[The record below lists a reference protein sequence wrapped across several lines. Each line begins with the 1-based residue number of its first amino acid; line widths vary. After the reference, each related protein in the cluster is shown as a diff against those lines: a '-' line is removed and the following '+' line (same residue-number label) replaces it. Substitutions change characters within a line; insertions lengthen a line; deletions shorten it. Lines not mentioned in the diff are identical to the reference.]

1 LAKPDI
7 KLNQPQRG
15 LNRDQYNLGEADYS
29 TLLNGLFDG
38 IDGGSFTLT
47 NEMSNLLSS
56 RFKAGFKVINGT
68 NDIYSNSTYFFLV
81 NPTTGVGEFGQIK
94 NVQQIQNI
102 DDLQNDCEGCVKY
115 FDLAEPLENITQTE
129 LNIYET
135 LLSDECHIL
144 AGEPEKGFQFSVN
157 SPIKKTVIKNEKCGK
172 TIYFTDDNTP
182 PRYIVLDNLQQ
193 YKQTGD
199 INCGVDEIVPTCLD
213 ADKLLIFKRYNLPEL
228 TPVSIELG
236 GRLKLGTYEFL
247 IAYTDQL
254 GNEISEYTSITN
266 PIQIFDRNN
275 VTLTQ
280 AELGTPTN
288 FSIKLQVG
296 NLDKRFTHY
305 KIAVIQT
312 TLEDVGVTRFF
323 IEGIHN
329 INDTTVIYG
338 GEQNKQTIELSDLI
352 RENLYIQR
360 WEFLTE
366 SNNSLIGAGI
376 TTEKE
381 INLQPVVNLLGSFLK
396 WQTHIAKEDLYK
408 DGVKDSLYLS
418 INRDEVVPYS
428 IRFLLEGGYK
438 TSLFPLINRNAKE
451 NDLIEVPITN
461 KDRISIESNKSACN
475 STDRTK
481 YWQYYNTAT
490 EDEDF
495 CSSDSLEI
503 VEVQED
509 IQKNCVY
516 QNVTTTPGA
525 TFSIET
531 TQNYVDLTTFITD
544 TITNGDCL
552 TYANCPSPSDANS
565 YPFCNYFDIDCYSNL
580 NCTPNY
586 NNCEAPILDDE
597 ELIVGA
603 IVGESATMVDAVF
616 PTEYIK
622 TKPPQTCT
630 IYELDTSTGNPK
642 RNTDFE
648 TAFMQCRGGFPPQ
661 PRTAFY
667 RTLQFEN
674 LECTYADA
682 IAEVTPTSSFN
693 QGYFHDYYGAETV
706 AELQT
711 TKDTVASGAEWTNKL
726 HKGVLWFKGDILSR
740 DRFVLEVSKI
750 KELQQT
756 DNISAG
762 NDIRFS
768 IYNKCNSTTPLYS
781 KVVDATQGE
790 MLFFQKADNSLDW
803 TITNEAGISTNIGQI
818 SGQNFYVAI
827 DAKIISQE
835 NCAEEIVYRTAPL
848 SGCFAVVIRSREYSR
863 IDVTYESIR
872 IDKKQTYTA
881 TCTFNKPVA
890 NSCIATPYKKGDFAY
905 WESQEIYPD
914 NTSLYDSSTLKIK
927 PADINIFQREKFELE
942 FVEGTTISEVFIP
955 ILDSEGN
962 YQWKK
967 DSVEKPLV
975 NFTCRN
981 IRHFKFPDNKVS
993 PFMYENPQLTQSDSV
1008 IYPLGIT
1015 IDETTINSFLDIS
1028 VNNGLL
1034 SEEKRNQISGYEIF
1048 RGDIAQDRSI
1058 MSSGLIFDMRKYI
1071 DDNDKTQSIYYSNY
1085 PYNDLGS
1092 DILNYSDRSRTTFIP
1107 HPYNGLKNDKFTY
1120 HSPETDYYRYTLP
1133 TELSVQGYVFGQTD
1147 NSYFNEVKDHPK
1159 FVILTRKAKDLAGLL
1174 AGLEVAT
1181 EVAVQLANA
1190 GENYRVA
1197 AGFVVSVNPA
1207 GIVLSIIAGALSA
1220 ISSVVVNY
1228 GRHRLEWIKAF
1239 RDLGQPENFSSYF
1252 HSSAKY
1258 NYMQLLQENGN
1269 QIRSLYSAKYLKEGN
1284 FSQVDDVTGEKISI
1298 NNLDREKSVLLTLGV
1313 SNTLNYPTEYVS
1325 FDNNKID
1332 TNTSSL
1338 TIASQNNACT
1348 TGISKVIKKNV
1359 ANPYVALKNY
1369 LPSQYGTINSIK
1381 WLSTGYRGDLK
1392 NPKTTCLSIF
1402 GGDTF
1407 ISRHTLKRKMPLFT
1421 DTAFGLASLTPFNYK
1436 FYSNIG
1442 REPRFYV
1449 DYEVMTDYRRQSALF
1464 PDIDYDLKFDCET
1477 KQTNYYRPPSKFY
1490 LYYYGVPNFLTET
1503 RINTWN
1509 RTAEPTLER
1518 NFYPNTGDTS
1528 EWTQEKNVSIKK
1540 GEFFFYNQIYSKPVT
1555 TTAYRTLSDNFDQS
1569 ESDCRNDKP
1578 NGIMW
1583 SQPDNSENNYND
1595 PYLNYKP
1602 LDFYEFDSKY
1612 GKLKDIRTIEREQIL
1627 IRQENATSLFNAI
1640 DVAVDDGKRA
1650 DSRNL
1655 SSAFARRP
1663 MTYSETDLGFG
1674 GTGSSESVSCEFGH
1688 YHVDAKRGQV
1698 IEIPSGGQGMN
1709 EISSLIN
1716 GKPSGMR
1723 NWFKEHLPFK
1733 ILKSQIANIS
1743 DLDTDNAINGVGI
1756 AMGYDSRFRRVFITK
1771 KDYIPK
1777 VDPCLKF
1784 DKNIGFYTDCGESEI
1799 TCPIGYE
1806 YNPITELCEKTTLS
1820 GTLCPDGYIYD
1831 EDTQTCTL
1839 STTVPADCDCEATV
1853 VATPPSQNINSGQTT
1868 NITLSG
1874 DPGALFTWTVVQ
1886 SGVTGATSG
1895 SGTSITDLLIN
1906 DGITSGTAVYT
1917 ITPTIDGCISITTVV
1932 TVTVQPP
1939 AINFDVVSTNWGT
1952 LSTVS
1957 AWESFFLTQSGTTFA
1972 TITNFSLVGGRV
1984 RFRVNT
1990 NMTSLIIDSKNVT
2003 TVNIVKIPS
2012 LTGLNFVTNS
2022 IVVFDPIEA
2031 LSNGLLNLSL
2041 QNNNIVTFNPAIP
2054 LPTSLKNLNLVSND
2068 IVTFNPT
2075 TPLPNGLETLNL
2087 QANKIVTFNPTIP
2100 LPTSLKNLNLA
2111 TNDIVIFNP
2120 SLALPSGLLDLG
2132 LQVNEIVTFNPTI
2145 PLPSSLQQLFLNA
2158 NDIVIFNPSLALPNS
2173 LQRLYLNNNKITVTS
2188 WNTETSW
2195 IALAG
2200 NNGILEASSN
2210 IPALGITGTNTET
2223 LLLAKGW
2230 TIIP

>member
-1 LAKPDI
+1 MAKPDI

-56 RFKAGFKVINGT
+56 RFKLGFKVINGT

-94 NVQQIQNI
+94 NVQQVQNI
-102 DDLQNDCEGCVKY
+102 EDVQNDCEGCVKY
-115 FDLAEPLENITQTE
+115 LDLAEPLENTTQIE
-129 LNIYET
+129 LNTYET

-144 AGEPEKGFQFSVN
+144 AGEPEKGFQFDIK

-213 ADKLLIFKRYNLPEL
+213 SDKLLIFKRYNLPEL
-228 TPVSIELG
+228 TPISIELG

-280 AELGTPTN
+280 NELGTPTN
-288 FSIKLQVG
+288 FSIKLQVD

-323 IEGIHN
+323 VEGIHN
-329 INDTTVIYG
+329 INDTTIIYG
-338 GEQNKQTIELSDLI
+338 GEQNKKSIGLSDLI

-381 INLQPVVNLLGSFLK
+381 INLQPVVNFLGSFLK

-438 TSLFPLINRNAKE
+438 TALFPLINRNSKDS
-451 NDLIEVPITN
+451 DLVEIPQN
-461 KDRISIESNKSACN
+461 NLDRKSIESNKGVCN

-495 CSSDSLEI
+495 CSSDTLEI
-503 VEVQED
+503 VEVQEE

-516 QNVTTTPGA
+516 ENVTTLPGA

-531 TQNYVDLTTFITD
+531 TQDYIDLATFITD
-544 TITNGDCL
+544 TIANGDCL
-552 TYANCPSPSDANS
+552 NYDGCPSPSDTNV
-565 YPFCNYFDIDCYSNL
+565 YPFCNYFDLDCYRDL

-586 NNCEAPILDDE
+586 NNCEAPILEDE
-597 ELIVGA
+597 ELIVGE
-603 IVGESATMVDAVF
+603 IIGDGEDGKESVVRIESVF
-616 PTEYIK
+616 PTEYVK
-622 TKPPQTCT
+622 TKPPQTCN
-630 IYELDTSTGNPK
+630 IYELDTTTGNPK
-642 RNTDFE
+642 RDTKFE
-648 TAFMQCRGGFPPQ
+648 TDYMQCRSSIPIV
-661 PRTAFY
+661 PRPAY
-667 RTLQFEN
+667 VRSLQFEN
-674 LECTYADA
+674 LECSYADA
-682 IAEVTPTSSFN
+682 IAEVTPTSTFN
-693 QGYFHDYYGAETV
+693 QGYFHNYYGALTIP
-706 AELQT
+706 ELQT
-711 TKDTVASGAEWTNKL
+711 SKTTTAFGSEWTNKL
-726 HKGVLWFKGDILSR
+726 HKGVLWFKGDVLSR
-740 DRFVLEVSKI
+740 NSFVLEVSKI
-750 KELQQT
+750 KALEQT
-756 DNISAG
+756 DSISDG
-762 NDIRFS
+762 TEIRIS
-768 IYNKCNSTTPLYS
+768 IYNKCNSTSPLYS
-781 KVVDATQGE
+781 KILDAGSGE
-790 MLFFQKADNSLDW
+790 MLFFKKIENSLNW
-803 TITNEAGISTNIGQI
+803 TITNETGTVTNIGQI
-818 SGQNFYVAI
+818 AGQNFFVAI
-827 DAKIISQE
+827 DAKIISQVTCDE
-835 NCAEEIVYRTAPL
+835 VAVYRTAPL
-848 SGCFAVVIRSREYSR
+848 DGCFAVVIRSQEYSR
-863 IDVTYESIR
+863 IDVTYTSIR

-890 NSCIATPYKKGDFAY
+890 NACIATPYKKGNFAY

-914 NTSLYDSSTLKIK
+914 NTSLYDSSVLKIK
-927 PADINIFQREKFELE
+927 PADINIFQREAFEIE
-942 FVEGTTISEVFIP
+942 FVEGTTISDIFIP
-955 ILDSEGN
+955 ILDSDGN

-967 DSVEKPLV
+967 DSVNKPLV
-975 NFTCRN
+975 NYTCRN

-1015 IDETTINSFLDIS
+1015 IDETTINSFLDIA
-1028 VNNGLL
+1028 VTNGLL
-1034 SEEKRNQISGYEIF
+1034 SKEKRDQISGYEIF
-1048 RGDIAQDRSI
+1048 RGDVTQDRSI
-1058 MSSGLIFDMRKYI
+1058 LSSGLLFDMRKYT
-1071 DDNDKTQSIYYSNY
+1071 DENDRTQSIYYSNY
-1085 PYNDLGS
+1085 PYNDLGN
-1092 DILNYSDRSRTTFIP
+1092 DILNYVDNTRTTFIP

-1133 TELSVQGYVFGQTD
+1133 TELSVQGFLFGQTD
-1147 NSYFNEVKDHPK
+1147 NSYFNEVQDHPK

-1190 GENYRVA
+1190 GENFRFD

-1220 ISSVVVNY
+1220 VSSVVVNY
-1228 GRHRLEWIKAF
+1228 GRYRLDWIKAF

-1269 QIRSLYSAKYLKEGN
+1269 SLRSLHSAKYLKEGN
-1284 FSQVDDVTGEKISI
+1284 FSQVDDVTGEKITI
-1298 NNLDREKSVLLTLGV
+1298 NNLDREKSVLLTLGTA
-1313 SNTLNYPTEYVS
+1313 NTLTYPNEYRS
-1325 FDNNKID
+1325 FDNNTID

-1348 TGISKVIKKNV
+1348 AGVSKIIKKNV
-1359 ANPYVALKNY
+1359 ASPYVALKNY

-1421 DTAFGLASLTPFNYK
+1421 TTAFGLTSLTPFNYK

-1442 REPRFYV
+1442 RQPRFYV
-1449 DYEVMTDYRRQSALF
+1449 DYETLTDYRRQSAIF

-1509 RTAEPTLER
+1509 RTAEPGLER

-1528 EWTQEKNVSIKK
+1528 EWTQEKNVSIKR
-1540 GEFFFYNQIYSKPVT
+1540 GEFFFYNQIYSKSVT
-1555 TTAYRTLSDNFDQS
+1555 TTAHRTLSDTFDQS

-1583 SQPDNSENNYND
+1583 SFPDISENNYND
-1595 PYLNYKP
+1595 PYLNYKSGNE
-1602 LDFYEFDSKY
+1602 YEFDSQY
-1612 GKLKDIRTIEREQIL
+1612 GKLKDIHTIEREQIL
-1627 IRQENATSLFNAI
+1627 IRQENATSLFDAI
-1640 DVAVDDGKRA
+1640 DVTIDDGKRA
-1650 DSRNL
+1650 ESRNL
-1655 SSAFARRP
+1655 SSSFARRP
-1663 MTYSETDLGFG
+1663 MTYANTDLGFG
-1674 GTGSSESVSCEFGH
+1674 GTQSSQSVSCEFGH

-1698 IEIPSGGQGMN
+1698 VEIPSGGQSMN

-1756 AMGYDSRFRRVFITK
+1756 SMGYDSRFRRVFITK

-1784 DKNIGFYTDCGESEI
+1784 DKNIGFYTDCGESEL
-1799 TCPIGYE
+1799 TCPTGYQ
-1806 YNPITELCEKTTLS
+1806 YNPATELCEKITLS
-1820 GTLCPDGYIYD
+1820 GTICPDGYIYD
-1831 EDTQTCTL
+1831 EETQTCTL
-1839 STTVPADCDCEATV
+1839 STTVPADCSCTATV
-1853 VATPPSQNINSGQTT
+1853 IASPPSQSINSGQTT
-1868 NITLSG
+1868 SIGLTGTELGTS
-1874 DPGALFTWTVVQ
+1874 FTWTVVQ

-1895 SGTSITDLLIN
+1895 SGTSISQLLTN
-1906 DGITSGTAVYT
+1906 DGFTAGTATYT
-1917 ITPTIDGCISITTVV
+1917 ITPTVDGCTSITATV
-1932 TVTVQPP
+1932 TVTVQPEPPIQFKLFAVNNSVFSLYQISSATTFSVNWGDGSVVNYP
-1939 AINFDVVSTNWGT
+1939 AGLNTLSHTYSTPYTGEIITTVYANAFTSLNIGQNAPNNGTIEIRVSEIAKLRNLGTLIATRNKFTGLIQNFPSKMVVIDIDENTLSGNLGLIPPNVKEFSVGASTTISDYTSPRVWSVNMKEVTTVPTSAGLSSTEIDNLLIDLSITSWQPSGKISLKGTNAARTSASDSAVNTLVSKGVTVSTN
-1952 LSTVS
+1952 
-1957 AWESFFLTQSGTTFA
+1957 
-1972 TITNFSLVGGRV
+1972 
-1984 RFRVNT
+1984 
-1990 NMTSLIIDSKNVT
+1990 
-2003 TVNIVKIPS
+2003 
-2012 LTGLNFVTNS
+2012 
-2022 IVVFDPIEA
+2022 
-2031 LSNGLLNLSL
+2031 
-2041 QNNNIVTFNPAIP
+2041 
-2054 LPTSLKNLNLVSND
+2054 
-2068 IVTFNPT
+2068 
-2075 TPLPNGLETLNL
+2075 
-2087 QANKIVTFNPTIP
+2087 
-2100 LPTSLKNLNLA
+2100 
-2111 TNDIVIFNP
+2111 
-2120 SLALPSGLLDLG
+2120 
-2132 LQVNEIVTFNPTI
+2132 
-2145 PLPSSLQQLFLNA
+2145 
-2158 NDIVIFNPSLALPNS
+2158 
-2173 LQRLYLNNNKITVTS
+2173 
-2188 WNTETSW
+2188 
-2195 IALAG
+2195 
-2200 NNGILEASSN
+2200 
-2210 IPALGITGTNTET
+2210 
-2223 LLLAKGW
+2223 
-2230 TIIP
+2230 

>member
-1 LAKPDI
+1 MSKPGI
-7 KLNQPQRG
+7 RINQPQRG

-38 IDGGSFTLT
+38 TDGGTFTLT

-56 RFKAGFKVINGT
+56 RFKSGFKVIHGT
-68 NDIYSNSTYFFLV
+68 NDIYSNTTYFFLV
-81 NPTTGVGEFGQIK
+81 NPVTGVGEFGQIK
-94 NVQQIQNI
+94 NTQQVQNI
-102 DDLQNDCEGCVKY
+102 EDIERECNDCLKY
-115 FDLAEPLENITQTE
+115 LDLAEPLENTVQTQ

-135 LLSDECHIL
+135 LLSDACHIE
-144 AGEPEKGFQFSVN
+144 ANEPEKSFQFSIN
-157 SPIKKTVIKNEKCGK
+157 SPIKKSIIKNEKCGK

-199 INCGVDEIVPTCLD
+199 INCGLDETTPTCLD
-213 ADKLLIFKRYNLPEL
+213 ADKLLIFKKYNLPEI
-228 TPVSIELG
+228 TPISIELG

-280 AELGTPTN
+280 NELGTPTN
-288 FSIKLQVG
+288 FSIKLSVG

-305 KIAVIQT
+305 KVAVIQT

-366 SNNSLIGAGI
+366 SANTLIGAGI
-376 TTEKE
+376 TVEKE
-381 INLQPVVNLLGSFLK
+381 INLQPVVNFLGSFLK

-408 DGVKDSLYLS
+408 DGVKDSLFLS

-438 TSLFPLINRNAKE
+438 TALFPLINRNAKDS
-451 NDLIEVPITN
+451 DLIEVPESN
-461 KDRISIESNKSACN
+461 KDRISIESNKNTCN

-481 YWQYYNTAT
+481 YWQYYNTAS

-495 CSSDSLEI
+495 CSSDNLDI

-509 IQKNCVY
+509 IEKICVY
-516 QNVTTTPGA
+516 ENVATTPDA

-531 TQNYVDLTTFITD
+531 TQDYTDLTTFITE
-544 TITNGDCL
+544 TIANGDCL
-552 TYANCPSPSDANS
+552 PSIGCPDPSGLNT
-565 YPFCNYFDIDCYSNL
+565 YPFCNYFDIDCYTAL
-580 NCTPNY
+580 NCLPDY
-586 NNCEAPILDDE
+586 NNCEAPVLESE
-597 ELIVGA
+597 ELIVGE
-603 IVGESATMVDAVF
+603 ITGETTTRIDSVF
-616 PTEYIK
+616 PDEYVR

-630 IYELDTSTGNPK
+630 IYELDPTTGNPREDEEFK
-642 RNTDFE
+642 DNL
-648 TAFMQCRGGFPPQ
+648 MQCSLFPLPPQ
-661 PRTAFY
+661 IVYFRS
-667 RTLQFEN
+667 LQFEN
-674 LECTYADA
+674 LECGYADA
-682 IAEVTPTSSFN
+682 IAEVTPATTFN
-693 QGYFHDYYGAETV
+693 QGYFNNYYGALTI

-711 TKDTVASGAEWTNKL
+711 SKTTTTFGSEWTNKL

-740 DRFVLEVSKI
+740 ENFVLELSKI
-750 KELQQT
+750 KELST
-756 DNISAG
+756 VDTISDG
-762 NDIRFS
+762 TELRVS
-768 IYNKCNSTTPLYS
+768 IYNKCNSTTPIYSEVFDLEFGGMLY
-781 KVVDATQGE
+781 
-790 MLFFQKADNSLDW
+790 FQKDTTDFSWN
-803 TITNEAGISTNIGQI
+803 ITNEAGTPVNIGQI
-818 SGQNFYVAI
+818 SGQNFYVAV
-827 DAKIISQE
+827 DAKIISQTK
-835 NCAEEIVYRTAPL
+835 CDSSVVYRTAPL
-848 SGCFAVVIRSREYSR
+848 DGCFAVVLRSKEYSR
-863 IDVTYESIR
+863 IDVSYTSIR
-872 IDKKQTYTA
+872 VDKKQTYVA
-881 TCTFNKPVA
+881 SCTFNKPVA
-890 NSCIATPYKKGDFAY
+890 NACRATPYKKGEFAY

-914 NTSLYDSSTLKIK
+914 NPETYDSSILKIK
-927 PADINIFQREKFELE
+927 PASINIFQRDKFERE
-942 FVEGTTISEVFIP
+942 FVEGTIISDVFTP
-955 ILDSEGN
+955 ILDSDGN

-967 DSVEKPLV
+967 DGVEKPLV
-975 NFTCRN
+975 NYTCRN
-981 IRHFKFPDNKVS
+981 IRHFKFPDNKIS
-993 PFMYENPQLTQSDSV
+993 PFMYENPQLPQSDSI
-1008 IYPLGIT
+1008 IYPLGVT
-1015 IDETTINSFLDIS
+1015 IDETTINSFLDIA
-1028 VNNGLL
+1028 VVNGLI
-1034 SEEKRNQISGYEIF
+1034 SKEKRDQISGYEIF
-1048 RGDIAQDRSI
+1048 RGDITQDRSI
-1058 MSSGLIFDMRKYI
+1058 ISSGLLFDMRKYT
-1071 DDNDKTQSIYYSNY
+1071 DQNDKTQSIYYSSY
-1085 PYNDLGS
+1085 PYNDLGN
-1092 DILNYSDRSRTTFIP
+1092 DILNYTDNTRTNFIP

-1133 TELSVQGYVFGQTD
+1133 TELSVQGYICGQTD

-1159 FVILTRKAKDLAGLL
+1159 YVILTRKAKDLAGVL
-1174 AGLEVAT
+1174 AGLETAT
-1181 EVAVQLANA
+1181 ELAVALANA
-1190 GENYRVA
+1190 GENYRID

-1207 GIVLSIIAGALSA
+1207 GIVLSIIAAALGA

-1228 GRHRLEWIKAF
+1228 GRYRLDWIKAF

-1252 HSSAKY
+1252 HSTAKY
-1258 NYMQLLQENGN
+1258 NYIQLLQENGN
-1269 QIRSLYSAKYLKEGN
+1269 SLRSLHSAKYIKEGN
-1284 FSQVDDVTGEKISI
+1284 YSQVDDVTGEKISI
-1298 NNLDREKSVLLTLGV
+1298 NNLDREKSVIITLGV
-1313 SNTLNYPTEYVS
+1313 SNTLEYPSQYVG
-1325 FDNNKID
+1325 FDNNRID

-1338 TIASQNNACT
+1338 TIASLNNACT
-1348 TGISKVIKKNV
+1348 TGMSKVIKKNV
-1359 ANPYVALKNY
+1359 ASPYVALKNY

-1421 DTAFGLASLTPFNYK
+1421 DTAFGLASLTPYNYK

-1449 DYEVMTDYRRQSALF
+1449 DYEVVTDYRRQSAIF

-1555 TTAYRTLSDNFDQS
+1555 TTAYRTLSDTFNQS

-1595 PYLNYKP
+1595 PYLNFKP

-1627 IRQENATSLFNAI
+1627 IRQEHATSLFNAI

-1650 DSRNL
+1650 DTRNL
-1655 SSAFARRP
+1655 ASAFARRP

-1674 GTGSSESVSCEFGH
+1674 GTQSSQSVSCEFGH

-1698 IEIPSGGQGMN
+1698 IEIPSGGQSMN
-1709 EISSLIN
+1709 EISSLIQ

-1723 NWFKEHLPFK
+1723 NWFKDHLPFK

-1756 AMGYDSRFRRVFITK
+1756 TMGYDSRFRRVFITK

-1784 DKNIGFYTDCGESEI
+1784 DKNIGFYTDCGDSEL
-1799 TCPIGYE
+1799 TCPNGYE
-1806 YNPITELCEKTTLS
+1806 YNPETELCEKIS
-1820 GTLCPDGYIYD
+1820 VSSIICPEGYIYD
-1831 EDTQTCTL
+1831 IENQTCIL
-1839 STTVPADCDCEATV
+1839 STTTPADCSCTTTV
-1853 VATPPSQNINSGQTT
+1853 IATPPSQNINSGEST
-1868 NITLSG
+1868 NISLTGSEIG
-1874 DPGALFTWTVVQ
+1874 TTFTWTVVQ
-1886 SGVTGATSG
+1886 NGVTGASSG
-1895 SGTSITDLLIN
+1895 SGASINQLLTN
-1906 DGITSGTAVYT
+1906 DGSTPGTAVYT
-1917 ITPTIDGCISITTVV
+1917 ITPTLDGCTSITSTV
-1932 TVTVQPP
+1932 TVTVQQAPP
-1939 AINFDVVSTNWGT
+1939 IEFKLFATSNNVFALYQITSTTPFTINWGDGSIINYSTGLNNLSHTYSTPYTGEIITTVYANSITALNIGQNVANSGTIEIRVSEIAKLKSLNT
-1952 LSTVS
+1952 LIATRDKFTGNISGFPNKMTVIDIDENELSGNIS
-1957 AWESFFLTQSGTTFA
+1957 AIPVNIKTFSLGGSNTISDYTSPRTWAANMKEVEVSPVSGGLSSSEVDNLLIDLSQTTFA
-1972 TITNFSLVGGRV
+1972 PAATITLKG
-1984 RFRVNT
+1984 VNASRTSASDSAVITLT
-1990 NMTSLIIDSKNVT
+1990 NKGVT
-2003 TVNIVKIPS
+2003 V
-2012 LTGLNFVTNS
+2012 LTN
-2022 IVVFDPIEA
+2022 
-2031 LSNGLLNLSL
+2031 
-2041 QNNNIVTFNPAIP
+2041 
-2054 LPTSLKNLNLVSND
+2054 
-2068 IVTFNPT
+2068 
-2075 TPLPNGLETLNL
+2075 
-2087 QANKIVTFNPTIP
+2087 
-2100 LPTSLKNLNLA
+2100 
-2111 TNDIVIFNP
+2111 
-2120 SLALPSGLLDLG
+2120 
-2132 LQVNEIVTFNPTI
+2132 
-2145 PLPSSLQQLFLNA
+2145 
-2158 NDIVIFNPSLALPNS
+2158 
-2173 LQRLYLNNNKITVTS
+2173 
-2188 WNTETSW
+2188 
-2195 IALAG
+2195 
-2200 NNGILEASSN
+2200 
-2210 IPALGITGTNTET
+2210 
-2223 LLLAKGW
+2223 
-2230 TIIP
+2230 

>member
-1 LAKPDI
+1 MAKPDI

-68 NDIYSNSTYFFLV
+68 NDIYSNATYFFLV
-81 NPTTGVGEFGQIK
+81 NPVTGVGEFGQIK
-94 NVQQIQNI
+94 NVQQVQNI
-102 DDLQNDCEGCVKY
+102 EDVQNNCEGCIKY
-115 FDLAEPLENITQTE
+115 LDLAEPLEDIVQTE
-129 LNIYET
+129 LNVYET
-135 LLSDECHIL
+135 LLADECHIL
-144 AGEPEKGFQFSVN
+144 AGEPEKGFQFSIN
-157 SPIKKTVIKNEKCGK
+157 APIKKTVIKNEKCGK

-213 ADKLLIFKRYNLPEL
+213 ADKLLIFKKYNLPEL
-228 TPVSIELG
+228 IPVSIELG

-275 VTLTQ
+275 VTLIQ
-280 AELGTPTN
+280 SELGTPTN
-288 FSIKLQVG
+288 YSIKLKVD

-312 TLEDVGVTRFF
+312 TLEDKGVTRFF

-329 INDTTVIYG
+329 INDTTVIYD
-338 GEQNKQTIELSDLI
+338 GEQNKKSIELSDLI

-438 TSLFPLINRNAKE
+438 TSLFPLINRNAKDS
-451 NDLIEVPITN
+451 DLVEVPSTN
-461 KDRISIESNKSACN
+461 KDRISIESNKGVCN

-495 CSSDSLEI
+495 CTSDSLEI
-503 VEVQED
+503 VEVQEE
-509 IQKNCVY
+509 IEKNCVY
-516 QNVTTTPGA
+516 QNVITTPGA

-531 TQNYVDLTTFITD
+531 TQEYVDLTTFITD
-544 TITNGDCL
+544 TIANGDCL
-552 TYANCPSPSDANS
+552 SYINCPSPSDTNV
-565 YPFCNYFDIDCYSNL
+565 YPFCNYFDIDCYNGL
-580 NCTPNY
+580 NCVPNY
-586 NNCEAPILDDE
+586 NNCEAPVLEEE

-603 IVGESATMVDAVF
+603 IVGEVATMVDAVF
-616 PTEYIK
+616 PTEYTK

-630 IYELDTSTGNPK
+630 IYELDTTTGEPK
-642 RNTDFE
+642 RNTEFE
-648 TAFMQCRGGFPPQ
+648 TAFMQCNSFPHIPQ
-661 PRTAFY
+661 VAVF

-682 IAEVTPTSSFN
+682 IAEVTPTSTFN
-693 QGYFHDYYGAETV
+693 QGYFHDYYGALTI

-711 TKDTVASGAEWTNKL
+711 SKTTIASGSEWTNKL
-726 HKGVLWFKGDILSR
+726 HKGVLWFKGDILNR
-740 DRFVLEVSKI
+740 DNFVLEVSKI
-750 KELQQT
+750 KELEQV
-756 DNISAG
+756 DNIADG
-762 NDIRFS
+762 TLIRVS
-768 IYNKCNSTTPLYS
+768 IYNKCNSTDPMYS
-781 KVVDATQGE
+781 KIVDAATGE
-790 MLFFQKADNSLDW
+790 MLFFQKPANSLDW
-803 TITNEAGISTNIGQI
+803 TIINEAGTPTNIGQI

-827 DAKIISQE
+827 DAKIISQV
-835 NCAEEIVYRTAPL
+835 NCADATVYRTAPL
-848 SGCFAVVIRSREYSR
+848 NGCFAVVLRGKEFSR
-863 IDVTYESIR
+863 IDVTYDSIR
-872 IDKKQTYTA
+872 IDKKQTYVA

-890 NSCIATPYKKGDFAY
+890 NSCVVTPYKKGDFAY

-914 NTSLYDSSTLKIK
+914 NTSLYDSSTLKVK

-942 FVEGTTISEVFIP
+942 FVDGTTISDIFTP

-967 DSVEKPLV
+967 DNTEKPLV

-1015 IDETTINSFLDIS
+1015 IDETTINSFLDIA

-1034 SEEKRNQISGYEIF
+1034 SEEKRNQIAGYEIF
-1048 RGDIAQDRSI
+1048 RGDITQDRSI
-1058 MSSGLIFDMRKYI
+1058 ISSGLLFDMRKYT
-1071 DDNDKTQSIYYSNY
+1071 DENDKTQSIYYSSY

-1092 DILNYSDRSRTTFIP
+1092 DILNYSDKSRTTYIP

-1133 TELSVQGYVFGQTD
+1133 TELSIQGYIFGQTD

-1190 GENYRVA
+1190 GENYRFD
-1197 AGFVVSVNPA
+1197 AGFVVSLNPA
-1207 GIVLSIIAGALSA
+1207 GIVLSIIAAALSA
-1220 ISSVVVNY
+1220 VSSVIVNY
-1228 GRHRLEWIKAF
+1228 GRYRLDWIKAF

-1269 QIRSLYSAKYLKEGN
+1269 QLRSLHSAKYLKEGN
-1284 FSQVDDVTGEKISI
+1284 FSQVDDVREKISI
-1298 NNLDREKSVLLTLGV
+1298 NNVDREKSVLLTLGL
-1313 SNTLNYPTEYVS
+1313 SNTLTYPTEYLS

-1332 TNTSSL
+1332 TNTASL

-1348 TGISKVIKKNV
+1348 TGMSKVIKKNV
-1359 ANPYVALKNY
+1359 ASPYVALKNY
-1369 LPSQYGTINSIK
+1369 LPAQYGTVNSIK

-1392 NPKTTCLSIF
+1392 NPRTTCLSIF
-1402 GGDTF
+1402 GGDTY

-1449 DYEVMTDYRRQSALF
+1449 DYEVITDYRRQSALF

-1528 EWTQEKNVSIKK
+1528 EWTQEKNVPIKK
-1540 GEFFFYNQIYSKPVT
+1540 AEFFFYNQIYSKSVT

-1655 SSAFARRP
+1655 ASAFARRP

-1674 GTGSSESVSCEFGH
+1674 GTQSSQSVSCEFGH
-1688 YHVDAKRGQV
+1688 YSVDAKRGQV

-1709 EISSLIN
+1709 EISSIIG

-1799 TCPIGYE
+1799 TCPAGYT
-1806 YNPITELCEKTTLS
+1806 YNPTTELCEKTTLS
-1820 GTLCPDGYIYD
+1820 PTLCPDGYIYD
-1831 EDTQTCTL
+1831 EDAQTCTL
-1839 STTVPADCDCEATV
+1839 ITTVPADCDCEAIV
-1853 VATPPSQNINSGQTT
+1853 IATPPSQSTDSGQTT
-1868 NITLSG
+1868 NISLTG
-1874 DPGALFTWTVVQ
+1874 NPGTLFTWTVVQ
-1886 SGVTGATSG
+1886 NGVTGATSG
-1895 SGTSITDLLIN
+1895 SGTTITDLLIN
-1906 DGITSGTAVYT
+1906 NGVTSGTAVYT
-1917 ITPTIDGCISITTVV
+1917 ITPTIDGCTSTTATV
-1932 TVTVQPP
+1932 TVTVEPP

-1957 AWESFFLTQSGTTFA
+1957 AWESFFLTQAGATTA
-1972 TITNFSLVGGRV
+1972 TITNFSLASGRV

-1990 NMTSLIIDSKNVT
+1990 NLNSLILNNRNIT
-2003 TVNIVKIPS
+2003 TVNIVDIS
-2012 LTGLNFVTNS
+2012 SMTT
-2022 IVVFDPIEA
+2022 
-2031 LSNGLLNLSL
+2031 LNLSSNL
-2041 QNNNIVTFNPAIP
+2041 IVTFNPIVA
-2054 LPTSLKNLNLVSND
+2054 LPNSLTNLSLATND

-2075 TPLPNGLETLNL
+2075 LPLPSSLLTLNLTINDIVTFNPSIALPSSLQQLNL
-2087 QANKIVTFNPTIP
+2087 QANKIVTFNPTIA
-2100 LPTSLKNLNLA
+2100 LPNSLQVLNLA
-2111 TNDIVIFNP
+2111 TNDIVTFNP
-2120 SLALPSGLLDLG
+2120 TLPLPNSLIQLL
-2132 LQVNEIVTFNPTI
+2132 LQVNEIITFNPTI
-2145 PLPSSLQQLFLNA
+2145 ALPNSLQQLILNA
-2158 NDIVIFNPSLALPNS
+2158 NDIVSFNPTLPLPTN
-2173 LQRLYLNNNKITVTS
+2173 LQQLVLNNNKITITS
-2188 WNTETSW
+2188 WNSDTAW
-2195 IALAG
+2195 ISLAP
-2200 NNGILEASSN
+2200 NGATLVSTAN
-2210 IPALGITGTNTET
+2210 IPANGIVGTNTET
-2223 LLLAKGW
+2223 LLLAKSW
-2230 TIIP
+2230 TVVP